1 MKLILQLINPVRKFG
16 RDFLS
21 NGVTLLYPKACA
33 ICNHNASDHFCSDC
47 WNKIEFLKPPLCPK
61 CGRPFASDISL
72 SYSPDHLCSE
82 CRDTKTYFDRAA
94 AVGPYEGTLAEAI
107 HLFKY
112 KHKKGLGRT
121 LGRIMIDYIISSPSF
136 SPVSLDSLSLLQAL
150 IVLPVPLHPGRLRER
165 EFNQSLLLAKEISK
179 EFKIPVL
186 MDNLRRIR
194 WTRPQIELKGE
205 ERLINVKGAFA
216 LKNPETIEG
225 KSILLIDDVY
235 TTGATIRECS
245 KVLKKAGAEKVYVFT
260 LARVV

>member
-1 MKLILQLINPVRKFG
+1 MKFLLPLISPFRKFG

-21 NGVTLLYPKACA
+21 NGVDLLYPKTCP
-33 ICNHNASDHFCSDC
+33 ICNHKTSDHFCSDC
-47 WNKIEFLKPPLCPK
+47 WDKIEFIKPPLCPK

-94 AVGPYEGTLAEAI
+94 AVGAYEGTLAEAI

-112 KHKKGLGRT
+112 RHKKGLGRA
-121 LGRIMIDYIISSPSF
+121 LGRIMVEHISSNPSLF
-136 SPVSLDSLSLLQAL
+136 TLPSIIA
-150 IVLPVPLHPGRLRER
+150 IPVPLHPKRLRER
-165 EFNQSLLLAKEISK
+165 EFNQSLILTKEISNV
-179 EFKIPVL
+179 FKIPILV
-186 MDNLRRIR
+186 DNLHRIL

-205 ERLINVKGAFA
+205 ERLVNVKGAFA
-216 LKNPETIEG
+216 LKNHKAIED

-235 TTGATIRECS
+235 TTGATVRECS
-245 KVLKKAGAEKVYVFT
+245 KVLKKAGAKEVYVFT